1 MADRLSK
8 LEKAYRQ
15 NPESPLFA
23 RLADQYLSR
32 GMVFR
37 ALDIC
42 EEGCER
48 FPDYTTGFLIL
59 SRCYEARDDFE
70 AARKAMGRALRLD
83 PENPGGFKRLSNI
96 YQNLGN
102 SELALKSL
110 EQAARLDP
118 LDEQANEQVE
128 QFTHY
133 AWADSMEE
141 AAETFDELPEESP
154 EEARE
159 TTEYS
164 PSVETETL
172 EDLRAEVDVEIDQG
186 QPESSSPALP
196 IGNEEVPF
204 SESEEEPDLD
214 AEEESFIDD
223 ATETEYEYEEATSE
237 DEEELDLELEEE
249 PDEEEPGLELEEEP
263 EPEGE
268 TTLEEIGEEEPAPES
283 DEVSFISEYSE
294 EFAQES
300 EEEVDIE
307 DEEEREEEEED
318 REAEAE
324 LEEEPVPDTIEELS
338 IEIEEPPTEEIAE
351 EPASVEEES
360 FIEPEPESALDTL
373 GTIEELSIEVEEQ
386 TPEEVTEKP
395 VSIEEEE
402 EEEALS
408 GEIADLG
415 AIAGFMDEQEDIAP
429 SPDETEEV
437 PSEGVSSTIAEDKK
451 DLSSEEEDLSS
462 LGAEV
467 FDEPS
472 PTPEPIEAAPAA
484 PPPLEQTEE
493 GESVSDFSMEVVE
506 ETVET
511 VEEEEEGSDL
521 QEIAATLETERRETE
536 AEIESSVPP
545 SRKGGVS
552 NVSGLGP
559 RDDDELLRMFQE
571 IEAEQTKELGE
582 EAAPP
587 SSQVPSVAANDSPEE
602 EDADRQIATVTLA
615 EIYTIQGL
623 TQRAIDTYEQ
633 ILEQDPGNEIIRNKL
648 ADLKKSIK

>member
-1 MADRLSK
+1 MADRLYK

-15 NPESPLFA
+15 NPEAPLFA

-83 PENPGGFKRLSNI
+83 PENPGGFKRLSKI

-118 LDEQANEQVE
+118 LDGQASEQV
-128 QFTHY
+128 QQLTHA

-141 AAETFDELPEESP
+141 ATETFDELPEESP

-159 TTEYS
+159 TAEDG

-172 EDLRAEVDVEIDQG
+172 EDLRVEVEAEIADIDAD
-186 QPESSSPALP
+186 QPESVIDS
-196 IGNEEVPF
+196 EEESF
-204 SESEEEPDLD
+204 SEPDEEPDIDAEEKSFIDDETTPIDDEVETEDEEATSRDEEGPAPELEEEETGFAEDAEDEEEPDL
-214 AEEESFIDD
+214 
-223 ATETEYEYEEATSE
+223 
-237 DEEELDLELEEE
+237 ELD
-249 PDEEEPGLELEEEP
+249 G
-263 EPEGE
+263 
-268 TTLEEIGEEEPAPES
+268 
-283 DEVSFISEYSE
+283 VSFISEYGE
-294 EFAQES
+294 EFGQESGEEDDIEPDEEFES
-300 EEEVDIE
+300 EE
-307 DEEEREEEEED
+307 DEEPPLD
-318 REAEAE
+318 T
-324 LEEEPVPDTIEELS
+324 LDTIEELS
-338 IEIEEPPTEEIAE
+338 IEVEEPPAEEIAEQPASAE

-360 FIEPEPESALDTL
+360 FIEPEPEPALD
-373 GTIEELSIEVEEQ
+373 TIEELSIEVEEP
-386 TPEEVTEKP
+386 TPEEIAEEP

-402 EEEALS
+402 AEEALP

-415 AIAGFMDEQEDIAP
+415 AIAGFTDEQEEIAP
-429 SPDETEEV
+429 SPDETEELL
-437 PSEGVSSTIAEDKK
+437 SEEMPSTIAED
-451 DLSSEEEDLSS
+451 EELSS

-472 PTPEPIEAAPAA
+472 PDPEPIEAAPAA
-484 PPPLEQTEE
+484 PSPLEQTEG
-493 GESVSDFSMEVVE
+493 GELVSDFDMGVGEGTA

-521 QEIAATLETERRETE
+521 QEIAATLETEHRE
-536 AEIESSVPP
+536 AEAELGSPVPP
-545 SRKGGVS
+545 SRKPREGSVS

-571 IEAEQTKELGE
+571 IEAEQSKELGE
-582 EAAPP
+582 EAPP
-587 SSQVPSVAANDSPEE
+587 SSQIPSVAASDSPEE

-633 ILEQDPGNEIIRNKL
+633 ILEQNPGNELIRNKL
-648 ADLKKSIK
+648 EDLKKSNR